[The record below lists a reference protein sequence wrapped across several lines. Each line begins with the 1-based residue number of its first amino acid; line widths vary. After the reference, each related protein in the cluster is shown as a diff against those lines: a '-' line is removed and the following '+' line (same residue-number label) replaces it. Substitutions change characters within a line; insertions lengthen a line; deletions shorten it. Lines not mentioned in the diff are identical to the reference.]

1 MNDSSRNDTEA
12 IRSDIDDTRQ
22 RMDSTMDAL
31 GERLQ
36 PRHLLD
42 EVLGFLRGSSSDGE
56 SRMIKMREKLTQSCD
71 TAMHSV
77 VDTVK
82 KNPMPALVIG
92 AGVAW
97 LIYSSR
103 RENSGY
109 EVEDYSAEDAAL
121 RYDPDTHYDRP
132 LEYTTPGSQTDY
144 TTPGSETQWS
154 EQGGSKLGAMKDK
167 IADKASAATE
177 KVKEKLSNA
186 GEVAREKMS
195 ALQSRAGEMTSR
207 VRDTTREAYT
217 RTRERVS
224 TTADQ
229 HPLEVGL
236 VALAAGLIAGLAM
249 PTPNAVNR
257 KIGPAADRLRD
268 RTREAGREML
278 EKGKHVAEAAATAL
292 KDEAQAQG
300 LTPDRLRDKAA
311 AVVDRAKEAGQQ
323 TAQRE
328 GMTTSPGNQSATAY
342 PGGSDPSVARPVV

>member
-1 MNDSSRNDTEA
+1 MNDSRRNDTEA

-36 PRHLLD
+36 PRHLVD

-56 SRMIKMREKLTQSCD
+56 SRMTHMRERITHSCD

-103 RENSGY
+103 REDRGY
-109 EVEDYSAEDAAL
+109 EVEDYSTDDAAF
-121 RYDPDTHYDRP
+121 RYDPDLHYDRP
-132 LEYTTPGSQTDY
+132 LEYTTPTSQ
-144 TTPGSETQWS
+144 PEWS
-154 EQGGSKLGAMKDK
+154 EEGASKLGAVKDK
-167 IADKASAATE
+167 IADKASSAKE
-177 KVKEKLSNA
+177 KVKEKLSSA

-195 ALQSRAGEMTSR
+195 ALQNRAGEMTSR
-207 VRDTTREAYT
+207 VRDTTRQAYS
-217 RTRERVS
+217 RTRERVT

-257 KIGPAADRLRD
+257 RLGPTADRLRD

-278 EKGKHVAEAAATAL
+278 EKGKHVAEAAATAV
-292 KDEAQAQG
+292 KEEAQAQG
-300 LTPDRLRDKAA
+300 LTPERLRDKATAVAERARDAGEQA
-311 AVVDRAKEAGQQ
+311 AE
-323 TAQRE
+323 RE
-328 GMTTSPGNQSATAY
+328 GLTSKPGDVKVPSYPTA
-342 PGGSDPSVARPVV
+342 GDPSVARPVV